1 VVVGRVETSKC
12 GCMYSALDTMA
23 SGRAV
28 NDDLGDTEKDAPE
41 VTMWAIVRAVKDFMV
56 GV

>member
-1 VVVGRVETSKC
+1 
-12 GCMYSALDTMA
+12 MYSALDTMA